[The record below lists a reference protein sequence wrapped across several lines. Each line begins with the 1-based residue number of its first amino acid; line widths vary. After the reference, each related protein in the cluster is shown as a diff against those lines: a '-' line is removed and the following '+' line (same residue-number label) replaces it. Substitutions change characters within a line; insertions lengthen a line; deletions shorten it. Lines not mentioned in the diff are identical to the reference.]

1 MNLTQ
6 IEEDTTSL
14 LPAFVGELIPPY
26 SEEMTDDRKFQSL
39 KKALKRSISLKNRQ
53 LSLINAY
60 FLGQFLQLETSDR
73 YRNKISNHYYVM
85 AKYTYDIFEEYPDQI
100 LRTKELTVQ
109 RIRQLR
115 RSEISHLRDV
125 LMDFFVGTRILEGRI
140 VTGGSDVTLTPA

>member
-6 IEEDTTSL
+6 IEEDITSL

-73 YRNKISNHYYVM
+73 YWNKISNHYYVM

>member
-6 IEEDTTSL
+6 IEEDITSL